1 MRYILFLVCFL
12 FSSVFAQAQKL
23 RARELGVP
31 FNGTPGKLNAITD
44 VKGVLVGYKTKIE
57 GNGKLITGKG
67 PVRTGVTV
75 VLPKGKTDESFP
87 AAWFSI
93 NGDGELTGTTYVNDF
108 GTGYGAIGITNTNSV
123 GIVRDA
129 IGVWSF
135 NHFSKG
141 EFVDY
146 SFGLPVVGE
155 TWDGAMNDINGF
167 HIKQQDVFDALDSA
181 HDGIIQEGNVGGG
194 TGMWLYGFKG
204 GTGTASRIVTI
215 DSVQYTVGVLLQAN
229 FGKREDLMVA
239 GVPVGKEVTD
249 LQPVFDE
256 TKRKDG
262 SCIIIIATDAPLSA
276 TYLHLLARRA
286 THGIARTGSYSSNGS
301 GEIVFAF
308 STQSSSHD
316 KNAVLET
323 TSSITKW
330 NLDPLLKATVEATEE
345 AVVNVLCAA
354 ETMQGIDGNTLYAL
368 PHNRLQE
375 ILKKYNRFNKMQ

>member
-1 MRYILFLVCFL
+1 MRYFLL
-12 FSSVFAQAQKL
+12 LLLLSSSDVFAQAQKS
-23 RARELGVP
+23 RARALGVP
-31 FNGTPGKLNAITD
+31 FNGTPGQLNAITD

-57 GNGKLITGKG
+57 GSGKLNIGKG

-75 VLPKGKTDESFP
+75 VLPKGKTGEGYA

-108 GTGYGAIGITNTNSV
+108 GTGYGPIGITNTNSV

-167 HIKQQDVFDALDSA
+167 HVKQQDVFSALDSA
-181 HDGIIQEGNVGGG
+181 HNGIVQEGNVGGG

-204 GTGTASRIVTI
+204 GTGTASRIITI

-229 FGKREDLMVA
+229 FGNREDLTVA
-239 GVPVGKEVTD
+239 GVPVGKEITD

-276 TYLHLLARRA
+276 IYLQLLARRA

-308 STQSSSHD
+308 STQSPSFN
-316 KNAVLET
+316 KNHTQET
-323 TSSITKW
+323 ASSITKW
-330 NLDPLLKATVEATEE
+330 SLDPLLKATVEATEE
-345 AVVNVLCAA
+345 AIINVLCAA

-368 PHNRLQE
+368 PHKRLQE
-375 ILKKYNRFNKMQ
+375 ILKKYNRLNKVQ